1 MRKIIVILLAV
12 ISGVAIFLPFQ
23 KVISF
28 TETHVENPQL
38 HYVTLATDKQFFIRY
53 THSIH
58 KTDVIE
64 KYQVTDDL
72 QMQMLEM
79 IYESLAIGLPGYAE
93 QGQRLERKDGKY
105 HLYFEQKT
113 TLPEFVMHI
122 GDIDMALT
130 LGYNDQEYKL
140 KSNLTRGPAY
150 LCKVQ
155 RVSLFQ
161 LWKGAKL
168 L

>member
-1 MRKIIVILLAV
+1 MRKIIVLLLAV
-12 ISGVAIFLPFQ
+12 VIGVAIFLPFQ

-28 TETHVENPQL
+28 TETHVESPRL
-38 HYVTLATDKQFFIRY
+38 HYVVLDGSDAFLLRY

-58 KTDVIE
+58 KTDVLE
-64 KYQVTDDL
+64 YYKVTEDL
-72 QMQMLEM
+72 SMQMLEM
-79 IYESLAIGLPGYAE
+79 VYESLAIGLPGYAE
-93 QGQRLERKDGKY
+93 EGQRLTRKDGKY
-105 HLYFEQKT
+105 HLYFEEKT

-122 GDIDMALT
+122 GDIDMDLA
-130 LGYNDQEYKL
+130 LGYDNKEYQL
-140 KSNLTRGPAY
+140 KDNLTRGHAY